1 MNSNL
6 KKRIYTSVLLLF
18 LLLLMIMNNLIL
30 GYLLLILGI
39 FSFLEFSAMI
49 KIIFKKKKLQ
59 QFTNNLLFILYIFL
73 FCGIFLILSFHL
85 QLKILI
91 FLILVICVASD
102 IGGYVF
108 GKIFKGKKL
117 TKISP
122 NKTISGSIGSL
133 VFSGGSA
140 LIIVYYLT
148 DKIDFFILIVALVT
162 SIASQLGDL
171 FFSFIK
177 RKSKLEDTGKYLPG
191 HGGILDR
198 IDGILLGV
206 PIGLLTMWLIY

>member
-18 LLLLMIMNNLIL
+18 LLLLMINNNLIL

-49 KIIFKKKKLQ
+49 KIIFKKKRLQ

-85 QLKILI
+85 QLKILT
-91 FLILVICVASD
+91 FLILVTCVMSD

-177 RKSKLEDTGKYLPG
+177 RKSKLEDTGNYLPG
-191 HGGILDR
+191 HGGVLDR
-198 IDGILLGV
+198 VDGILLGV
-206 PIGLLTMWLIY
+206 PIGLLTMLLIY